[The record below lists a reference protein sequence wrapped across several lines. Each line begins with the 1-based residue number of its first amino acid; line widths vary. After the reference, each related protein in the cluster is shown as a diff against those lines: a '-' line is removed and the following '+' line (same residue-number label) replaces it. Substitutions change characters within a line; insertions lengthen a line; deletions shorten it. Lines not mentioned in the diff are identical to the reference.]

1 MNKKQIT
8 LIIIIITVGLLLGGL
23 IFRQSKPQPV
33 DEHGHGEAAHGHE
46 HAEQHGDAEHHGGS
60 AGEGEGHA
68 HADAHTDTEHHED
81 APAKGAHGGKLFAD
95 GDFGLEIALDESSG
109 EPLFKAYLYRK
120 GQAIAPTGAK
130 VGLTLTRPGGSKQEI
145 GFTADKDALRSNQ
158 AIAEPHI
165 FDATIAVQTASE
177 PYLFAFSMAEGR
189 LSLDEAQIKA
199 AGITLQQA
207 GPATLQSALR
217 LPGEIRLNADR
228 TAHVLPRVAGIVE
241 SVHADLGQQVKKG
254 QLLAV
259 VSSPALAELR
269 SELLAAQQRQ
279 ALAKSNHEREKQLWQ
294 EKISPE
300 RDFLQAR
307 TALQEADIALQNAR
321 QKLAAIGAASG
332 GPLNRYQIRAP
343 FDGMVVE
350 KHLALGESLKED
362 SNIFTLSDLS
372 SVWAEISVP
381 AKDMARVSV
390 GESVVVTA
398 SNFASP
404 ANGKVSYVGAL
415 IGEQNRAASARVV
428 LPNPGL
434 AWRPGLFVNIDLHT
448 GEARVPVAVRSE
460 AVQAVDGG
468 QVVFVRING
477 GFAPVPVKT
486 GRDNGQLVEIT
497 AGLTA
502 GTTYAASGSFVLKS
516 ELGKGSAAHEH

>member
-1 MNKKQIT
+1 MNKKQIS
-8 LIIIIITVGLLLGGL
+8 LIIVIILAGLLLGGL
-23 IFRQSKPQPV
+23 ILRQNKPQPV
-33 DEHGHGEAAHGHE
+33 DDHGHGEAAHGHS
-46 HAEQHGDAEHHGGS
+46 HAEQHGDAEHHGS
-60 AGEGEGHA
+60 PAGDGHAHDNA
-68 HADAHTDTEHHED
+68 HADAEHHED
-81 APAKGAHGGKLFAD
+81 TPAKGPHGGKLFAE
-95 GDFGLEIALDESSG
+95 GDFGLEIVLDESGG
-109 EPLFKAYLYRK
+109 EPHFQAYLYHK
-120 GQAIAPTGAK
+120 GQAIAPTGNK
-130 VGLTLTRPGGSKQEI
+130 ISLTLTRPGGNKQEI
-145 GFTADKDALRSNQ
+145 GFTASKDSLRSNQ
-158 AIAEPHI
+158 AIAEPHV

-199 AGITLQQA
+199 AGVTLQQA
-207 GPATLQSALR
+207 GPATLQSTLR

-259 VSSPALAELR
+259 VSSTALAELR
-269 SELLAAQQRQ
+269 SELLATQQRH
-279 ALAKSNHEREKQLWQ
+279 ALAKSNYEREKQLWQ
-294 EKISPE
+294 EKIAPE
-300 RDFLQAR
+300 RDYLQAH

-321 QKLAAIGAASG
+321 QKLAAIGAATG

-350 KHLALGESLKED
+350 KHLVLGESLKED

-372 SVWAEISVP
+372 TVWAEISVP
-381 AKDMARVSV
+381 AKDLARVNV
-390 GESVVVTA
+390 GEQVVVTA
-398 SNFASP
+398 SNFASR

-415 IGEQNRAASARVV
+415 IGEQNRAANARVV

-434 AWRPGLFVNIDLHT
+434 AWRPGLFVGIELQT
-448 GEARVPVAVRSE
+448 SEARVPVAVRSE
-460 AVQAVDGG
+460 AVQTIDAG
-468 QVVFVRING
+468 QMVFVRVNG
-477 GFAPVPVKT
+477 GFAPVPVTT
-486 GRDNGQLVEIT
+486 GRDNGQMVEIT
-497 AGLTA
+497 AGLAA